1 MRRRTQRAW
10 LALIVLNVVSL
21 CVLGFY
27 KTTDAAP
34 RQAPK
39 QFANPVEQTFEVI
52 NQLKQLNA
60 LMKEQNKLLRSGT
73 LRVVISNAQK
83 SR

>member
-1 MRRRTQRAW
+1 MRKQPQRS
-10 LALIVLNVVSL
+10 LLILVVLNVVSL

-27 KTTDAAP
+27 RTSDAAQ

-39 QFANPVEQTFEVI
+39 QFANPVEQNFEVI
-52 NQLKQLNA
+52 NQLKRLND
-60 LMKEQNKLLRSGT
+60 LVKEQNELLRSGK
-73 LRVVISNAQK
+73 LGVVVTGVQE

>member
-1 MRRRTQRAW
+1 MRKQPQRS
-10 LALIVLNVVSL
+10 LLMLIVLNVVSL

-27 KTTDAAP
+27 KTSDAAP

-52 NQLKQLNA
+52 NQLKRLNE
-60 LMKEQNKLLRSGT
+60 LVKEQNELLRSGK
-73 LRVVISNAQK
+73 LGVVVTGVQE